1 MTALVPRLLSLMV
14 VIGAALLAGCAE
26 PEAAD
31 LLELHEVAPRQLE
44 VGDVVEVMGQGL
56 PSGQVDGVEVWFT
69 GRVYRPGRAP
79 ESIDRVLVPHA
90 TPDPDHVSFV
100 VSEALQEAFC
110 GEADAAIHSTFEG
123 EVVVH
128 YPAAVEGS
136 AGVLGRLDGV
146 VLDVPGPMPRREQV
160 EEARERGRRLTKHL
174 GLVVAPPAERPDRLA
189 VIEVVPGSE
198 AARAGI
204 APGDLLVRFAGVTVF
219 AEEDLLPPPEAEDV
233 SIVVQREHEE
243 RATMLSV
250 ATFDRPLVP
259 TDELRGLVVLSVL
272 AVFLL
277 LYLSPAARLMTWLER
292 RLLLRLAAG
301 RSPKRR
307 GLRVALSTLWSVL
320 RSQSRRQ
327 GFGPYLVFAVVTASF
342 VLMPL
347 GGRLLSA
354 ELDVGVL
361 YVLSFTCLVGVGLVT
376 AEGRKGYWTPLAA
389 LRAGAQLLAAQL
401 PAIAAVTSVVLMAG
415 SLRVA
420 EVIAAQSGAGET
432 LWTRGAWPWHWFV
445 FRHPFTLL
453 LFGALFVTAG
463 LEGHRGAMALAAA
476 EDDVRRQRPPLR
488 HLLFVFVDWA
498 NVFILCGLA
507 AALFLGG
514 WRLPGIAAEQQ
525 ASSLVL
531 QIAGTGLFVLK
542 SWMLIVSVIGLRRAL
557 PRLRLEQLTRV
568 AWRALVPL
576 AFLATA
582 GCGLWWN
589 LTRESEPVLPPSVQ
603 MGVGVATF
611 ALCGLLIVH
620 AMVRVLAAWRG
631 ARPTLHVNPFL

>member
-1 MTALVPRLLSLMV
+1 MTALVPRLLSLLLV
-14 VIGAALLAGCAE
+14 LGAIFSAGCAE

-44 VGDVVEVMGQGL
+44 VGDAVEVIGQGL
-56 PSGQVDGVEVWFT
+56 PSGQIERVEVWFT
-69 GRVYRPGRAP
+69 GTIHRPGRAP
-79 ESIDRVLVPHA
+79 EKIERVRVQHA

-100 VSEALQEAFC
+100 VSEALQAAFC
-110 GEADAAIHSTFEG
+110 GDGDSAVHTTFEG

-136 AGVLGRLDGV
+136 AGVLGRLKGV
-146 VLDVPGPMPRREQV
+146 VLDVPGPMPRRELL

-174 GLVVAPPAERPDRLA
+174 GMAVAPPAERPDRLA
-189 VIEVVPGSE
+189 VVEVVPGSE
-198 AARAGI
+198 AARAGVEV
-204 APGDLLVRFAGVTVF
+204 GDLLVRFAGVTVF
-219 AEEDLLPPPEAEDV
+219 AEEDLLPPPEARDV
-233 SIVVQREHEE
+233 ALVVQRGQEE
-243 RATMLSV
+243 RAALLSV
-250 ATFDRPLVP
+250 ATFERPPVP

-307 GLRVALSTLWSVL
+307 GLRVALSTLWAVL

-342 VLMPL
+342 VIMPL

-361 YVLSFTCLVGVGLVT
+361 YVLSFTCLIGVGLVT
-376 AEGRKGYWTPLAA
+376 AEGRKGYWTPFAA

-401 PAIAAVTSVVLMAG
+401 PAIAAVTSVVIMAG

-514 WRLPGIAAEQQ
+514 WRLPGVGAEQQ
-525 ASSLVL
+525 AGSLAL
-531 QIAGTGLFVLK
+531 QVAGTALFVLK
-542 SWMLIVSVIGLRRAL
+542 SWTLIVAVIALRRAL
-557 PRLRLEQLTRV
+557 PRLRLEQLTRI

-582 GCGLWWN
+582 GCGLWWH
-589 LTRESEPVLPPSVQ
+589 LTRDGEPILPPSVQ
-603 MGVGVATF
+603 VGIGVATF
-611 ALCGLLIVH
+611 ALCGLVIIH
-620 AMVRVLAAWRG
+620 ALVRVLAAWRG

>member
-1 MTALVPRLLSLMV
+1 MTLVKRLLTLLALFALV
-14 VIGAALLAGCAE
+14 GCAE
-26 PEAAD
+26 PEAAE

-56 PSGQVDGVEVWFT
+56 PSGQVDRVEVWFT
-69 GRVYRPGRAP
+69 GTLHRPGRAP
-79 ESIDRVLVPHA
+79 EKIERLRVEHA
-90 TPDPDHVSFV
+90 RPDPDHVSFV
-100 VSEALQEAFC
+100 VKEPLQSAFC
-110 GEADAAIHSTFEG
+110 GEGDEAIHTTFAG
-123 EVVVH
+123 KVVVH

-146 VLDVPGPMPRREQV
+146 VLDVPGPLPRREQL
-160 EEARERGRRLTKHL
+160 EADRERGRRLAKHL
-174 GLVVAPPAERPDRLA
+174 GVALAPPAERPDRLA
-189 VIEVVPGSE
+189 VMDLAPGSE
-198 AARAGI
+198 AARAGVRV
-204 APGDLLVRFAGVTVF
+204 GDILVRFAGVTVF
-219 AEEDLLPPPEAEDV
+219 SEEDLLPPPEAENV
-233 SIVVQREHEE
+233 RVVVARDREE
-243 RATMLSV
+243 RAVIVSV
-250 ATFDRPLVP
+250 ATFERPLVP
-259 TDELRGLVVLSVL
+259 PDDLRGLIVLSVL

-292 RLLLRLAAG
+292 RLLLRLASG
-301 RSPKRR
+301 RSPQQR
-307 GLRVALSTLWSVL
+307 GLRVALSTLWSLL
-320 RSQSRRQ
+320 RSQTQRQ

-342 VLMPL
+342 VIMPL

-361 YVLSFTCLVGVGLVT
+361 YVLSFTCLVGMGLVT

-389 LRAGAQLLAAQL
+389 LKAGAQLLAAQL

-420 EVIAAQSGAGET
+420 EVIAAQSGDGAS
-432 LWTRGAWPWHWFV
+432 LWTQGAWPWHWFV

-476 EDDVRRQRPPLR
+476 EDDVRRHRPPLR

-514 WRLPGIAAEQQ
+514 WRLPGVSLEQQ
-525 ASSLVL
+525 TASTAL
-531 QIAGTGLFVLK
+531 QAAGTALFVLK
-542 SWMLIVSVIGLRRAL
+542 SWTLIVAVIALRRAL

-576 AFLATA
+576 AFVATA
-582 GCGLWWN
+582 GCGLWWH
-589 LTRESEPVLPPSVQ
+589 LTREAEPVLPPAVQ
-603 MGVGVATF
+603 IGVGVATF
-611 ALCGLLIVH
+611 ALCALVLAH
-620 AMVRVLAAWRG
+620 AAVRVLSAWRG